1 MTRCYGVVPGL
12 GTESTG
18 NASERTSP
26 GALAR
31 RVIDDA
37 LDCGSDSE
45 RLLPATVSYLPS
57 MSGDTQQSGLS
68 CSSVQ

>member
-31 RVIDDA
+31 
-37 LDCGSDSE
+37 GSSMM
-45 RLLPATVSYLPS
+45 RSTAGPTASACYLRPCRTFRRCQETHS
-57 MSGDTQQSGLS
+57 NQG
-68 CSSVQ
+68 